1 MQKVQK
7 VDSVNIQS
15 NYKSTSNKTTD
26 LYCVLTHS
34 GKVCKGE
41 EWKVWKDDYETIS
54 KKWTDKKKTNLFCV
68 FCKNDSTPRKQVQ
81 DCPQELLE
89 NNTNNNE

>member
-15 NYKSTSNKTTD
+15 DYKSTSNKRTD
-26 LYCVLTHS
+26 LYCVLIHS
-34 GKVCKGE
+34 GKLWKGE
-41 EWKVWKDDYETIS
+41 EWKVWKDDYETTS
-54 KKWTDKKKTNLFCV
+54 KKYTDKKKTNLFCV
-68 FCKNDSTPRKQVQ
+68 FCKSDSTPRKQVQ

-89 NNTNNNE
+89 NNTNSNE